1 MPIEIIRDRSQRPG
15 KDFFKTLK
23 DLSASVRNEEE
34 LSRFIGEPVD
44 CDTKTLWVHLGTL
57 LHPSVTAH
65 SMMTKHRGSATTPL
79 EEAIH
84 SLGREICKLATRDRS
99 EGEPIR
105 NEKEILVKFLE
116 CEEITRSEVSSIV
129 ERIAIRK
136 LTNQGR

>member
-65 SMMTKHRGSATTPL
+65 
-79 EEAIH
+79 AIH